1 MRVVLAPDSFK
12 GSLPAPEVCDAL
24 ARGVLRA
31 DPSASVTAVP
41 MADGGEGT
49 LESLLAAWGGTRVEL
64 TASGPLGDP
73 VPAAYGLRADG
84 RTAVVEMAVASGLGL
99 VGPRPDAGRAS
110 SRGTGDLAADALRR
124 GARELVVCLGGS
136 ATTDGGTGLLRALGV
151 RFLDGSGREL
161 PDGGQELVRL
171 ASIDDRDLHP
181 AARTARW
188 RLACDVT
195 SPLVGPTGA
204 AHVFGPQ
211 KGADRQQVAHL
222 DAGLRRLAA
231 VLRETYGVDVAG
243 MPGAGAAG
251 GTAGGLVAALAGT
264 IERGAELVADAAG
277 LSGAL
282 AGADLVLTGE
292 GRLDG
297 QTARGKVV
305 AVVAARARAA
315 GVPAVALC
323 GGVVGPLD
331 ALHDAGL
338 TAALSI
344 ADGPRDLA
352 AMVDRTA
359 SLLAAQAEQVLRL
372 SACGVQAPSSR
383 KA

>member
-1 MRVVLAPDSFK
+1 
-12 GSLPAPEVCDAL
+12 
-24 ARGVLRA
+24 
-31 DPSASVTAVP
+31 
-41 MADGGEGT
+41 
-49 LESLLAAWGGTRVEL
+49 
-64 TASGPLGDP
+64 
-73 VPAAYGLRADG
+73 
-84 RTAVVEMAVASGLGL
+84 
-99 VGPRPDAGRAS
+99 
-110 SRGTGDLAADALRR
+110 
-124 GARELVVCLGGS
+124 
-136 ATTDGGTGLLRALGV
+136 
-151 RFLDGSGREL
+151 
-161 PDGGQELVRL
+161 
-171 ASIDDRDLHP
+171 
-181 AARTARW
+181 
-188 RLACDVT
+188 
-195 SPLVGPTGA
+195 
-204 AHVFGPQ
+204 
-211 KGADRQQVAHL
+211 
-222 DAGLRRLAA
+222 
-231 VLRETYGVDVAG
+231 

-251 GTAGGLVAALAGT
+251 GTAGGLVAALGGT

-282 AGADLVLTGE
+282 AGADLAVTGE

-331 ALHDAGL
+331 ALHEAGL